1 MAHTGLGQTGTA
13 QTGSDP
19 NGTGHTR
26 TSQAEEAR
34 TGVGRTGAGKMA
46 AVTGAASGIGQ
57 AASRRLLEAGWRV
70 FGLDLARERLAVV
83 AETLSGHQGRFQPII
98 CDVANAASVSGA
110 FGQIGDAIGQ
120 IGAPGLNAVICC
132 AGVLRTGLL
141 ESLSIDDFDLVLN
154 TNLRGTFLCAQKA
167 LPLLRL
173 AATADDPARVVLLSS
188 IAALRPKIISGAY
201 AASKA
206 AVSQLCRVMAAEW
219 APSGVLVNALAPG
232 TVDTPMVRAVSDP
245 AASKGYRP
253 SGVSPIGRIA
263 QPDDVVDVMMFLLS
277 DAARYVT
284 GTTIPVDGGTQAAF
298 IPPGSP

>member
-1 MAHTGLGQTGTA
+1 M
-13 QTGSDP
+13 DP
-19 NGTGHTR
+19 
-26 TSQAEEAR
+26 A
-34 TGVGRTGAGKMA
+34 GAGKI
-46 AVTGAASGIGQ
+46 AVITGAASGIGQ
-57 AASRRLLEAGWRV
+57 AACRRLLHAGWTV
-70 FGLDLARERLAVV
+70 FGMDLARDRLDAARDEFSAFQSRFNPVICNV
-83 AETLSGHQGRFQPII
+83 ADAA
-98 CDVANAASVSGA
+98 DVTDA
-110 FGQIGDAIGQ
+110 FARVGN
-120 IGAPGLNAVICC
+120 GLNALVCC
-132 AGVLRTGLL
+132 AGVLRT
-141 ESLSIDDFDLVLN
+141 SLMENMTVEDFDLVLN

-167 LPLLRL
+167 LPLLRQ
-173 AATADDPARVVLLSS
+173 TARPQDPSRVVLLSS
-188 IAALRPKIISGAY
+188 VAALRPKIVSGAY

-253 SGVSPIGRIA
+253 SGVSPVGRIA

-298 IPPGSP
+298 IPPGTP